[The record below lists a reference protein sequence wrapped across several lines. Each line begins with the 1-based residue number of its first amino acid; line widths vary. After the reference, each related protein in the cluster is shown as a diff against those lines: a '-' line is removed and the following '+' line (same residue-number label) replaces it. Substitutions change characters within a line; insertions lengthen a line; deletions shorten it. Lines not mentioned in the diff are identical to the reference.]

1 MAISSR
7 DTDKV
12 LIISTLFL
20 AAAGVVMVYS
30 TSYILAMKKFGD
42 GFFFFKKHLVY
53 AGIGLVFFIAASR
66 SPYTFYKKFTYPILL
81 VAALGLIAVF
91 IPHVGFS
98 AGGAK
103 RWVRLGPLAFQPSE
117 PAKLA
122 VIFFLAYSL
131 SSKAEKIKNFV
142 YGFLPNVV
150 IPGVII
156 ALIMLEPDLGTAV
169 CLSLVVMTMLFI
181 AGARITHIG
190 AIALAA
196 APVIL
201 LMINRFAYMAERIK
215 IFLDPWKY
223 PEGKGF
229 QMVQSF
235 IAFGNGGVVG
245 VGLGEGKQK
254 LFYLPEA
261 HTDFILSVIGEET
274 GLIGVGA
281 VMFGYLAFFYCGIR
295 IALKA
300 KDLYARYLAL
310 GVTLMITLQA
320 AVNMGV
326 VLGAMP
332 PKGIPLPF
340 ISYGGTSLIIAMT
353 AAGIL
358 LNIFIKENSAYGRP
372 RG

>member
-1 MAISSR
+1 MVISGR

-20 AAAGVVMVYS
+20 VAAGVVMVYS
-30 TSYILAMKKFGD
+30 TSYIFAMKKFGN
-42 GFFFFKKHLVY
+42 GFFFFNKHLIY
-53 AGIGLVFFIAASR
+53 AGIGLVSFIAASR
-66 SPYTFYKKFTYPILL
+66 VPYTFYKRFTYPILL
-81 VAALGLIAVF
+81 IAALGLIAVF
-91 IPHVGFS
+91 IPYLGFS
-98 AGGAK
+98 AGGAR

-131 SSKAEKIKNFV
+131 STKAGKIKNFA
-142 YGFLPNVV
+142 YGFLPNIL
-150 IPGVII
+150 IPGFFIG
-156 ALIMLEPDLGTAV
+156 LIMLEPDLGTAV
-169 CLSLVVMTMLFI
+169 CLALVVMAMVFI
-181 AGARITHIG
+181 AGARLSHIG

-196 APVIL
+196 APVVL
-201 LMINRFAYMAERIK
+201 LMINRFAYMAERVK
-215 IFLDPWKY
+215 IFLDPWKD
-223 PEGKGF
+223 PEGRGF

-235 IAFGNGGVVG
+235 IAFGNGGISG

-261 HTDFILSVIGEET
+261 HTDFILSVIGEEA

-281 VMFGYLAFFYCGIR
+281 VMFGYLVFFYCGMR

-340 ISYGGTSLIIAMT
+340 ISYGGTSLIMSMT
-353 AAGIL
+353 ATGIL
-358 LNIFIKENSAYGRP
+358 LNIFIKEHSA
-372 RG
+372 